1 MGSHEQPTARAVVID
16 STVDWCFAG
25 VTQSNGARMM
35 GNVNRKATG
44 DEMAHAI
51 QVIREAFPEFEP
63 VFGGH
68 SAYGGHRAP
77 RDHTISFRLR
87 DEWGEYHSNVVWI
100 PPEYLASLTAANVRW
115 LVAHANGTQKKKRKK
130 SR

>member
-1 MGSHEQPTARAVVID
+1 MAS
-16 STVDWCFAG
+16 
-25 VTQSNGARMM
+25 
-35 GNVNRKATG
+35 VNRKATA
-44 DEMAHAI
+44 DEMARAA

-87 DEWGEYHSNVVWI
+87 DRRGQYHSNVVWVL
-100 PPEYLASLTAANVRW
+100 PQYLASLTIADVRAM
-115 LVAHANGTQKKKRKK
+115 VTYANGIGAKKRKK
-130 SR
+130 RR